1 MEFFIACLIV
11 AVLVVLFLVCFLCD
25 WDIKIPLP
33 SAIIAEHAKVLQS
46 ISEREKEIDKKKCC
60 ALCKYYYTQPVQQG
74 YYDAE
79 FCRRFPEIISTRDK
93 HWCGE
98 FELDEKLYYEK
109 VAEDYCTNPFRSEK

>member
-1 MEFFIACLIV
+1 MSFWEDLKAMWNARIPGMSVFIAEE
-11 AVLVVLFLVCFLCD
+11 AKFLQ
-25 WDIKIPLP
+25 
-33 SAIIAEHAKVLQS
+33 AMH
-46 ISEREKEIDKKKCC
+46 EREKEIEKKKCC

-74 YYDAE
+74 YYDEE
-79 FCRRFPEIISTRDK
+79 FCRRFPEKTKTRDK